1 MEINLISKEQ
11 NLHSTHETIKC
22 GICRTELQQG
32 ASIYQEGLSFGIVCE
47 KCYKSNSSE
56 DLELMAN
63 LFLAYG
69 GYFGMNKESEFSLYK
84 EIKNLISKMQHD
96 GTTDKLIDLNVRMLH
111 RALLYGVTP
120 QEVILGLKILID
132 E

>member
-1 MEINLISKEQ
+1 METNSINKE
-11 NLHSTHETIKC
+11 LTPYITHETVKC
-22 GICRTELQQG
+22 GICRTELQRG

-69 GYFGMNKESEFSLYK
+69 GYFGMKKRSEFSLYK
-84 EIKNLISKMQHD
+84 EINKLTAKIQPGKTPDN
-96 GTTDKLIDLNVRMLH
+96 LIDLNIRMLH
-111 RALLYGVTP
+111 QALLYGVTP
-120 QEVILGLKILID
+120 REVILGLKILID
-132 E
+132 K

>member
-1 MEINLISKEQ
+1 MEINSINKEP
-11 NLHSTHETIKC
+11 NLHYNHKTIKC
-22 GICRTELQQG
+22 GICHTELQRG

-69 GYFGMNKESEFSLYK
+69 GYFGMKKRSEFSLYK
-84 EIKNLISKMQHD
+84 EIKKLTSKIQPGKTSDNLIN
-96 GTTDKLIDLNVRMLH
+96 LNIKMLH
-111 RALLYGVTP
+111 RALLHGVTP
-120 QEVILGLKILID
+120 QEVILGLKVLID
-132 E
+132 